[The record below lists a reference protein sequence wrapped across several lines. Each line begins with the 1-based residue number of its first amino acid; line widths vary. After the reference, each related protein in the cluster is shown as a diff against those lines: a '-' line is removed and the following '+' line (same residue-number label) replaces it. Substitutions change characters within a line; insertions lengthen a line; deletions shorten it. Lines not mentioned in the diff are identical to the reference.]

1 MFQIDEPTNQLETVD
16 MVVSQGTNPSMSGQ
30 RFSLQVHNIMR
41 QQNSEEKDL
50 RGSNVTHL

>member
-16 MVVSQGTNPSMSGQ
+16 MVISQWTYPSISGQ

-41 QQNSEEKDL
+41 QQIVKKRTSEAAM
-50 RGSNVTHL
+50 

>member
-16 MVVSQGTNPSMSGQ
+16 MVISQWTNPSISGQ

-41 QQNSEEKDL
+41 QQIVKKRTSEAAM
-50 RGSNVTHL
+50 

>member
-16 MVVSQGTNPSMSGQ
+16 MVISQWTNSSMSDQ

-41 QQNSEEKDL
+41 QQIVKKRTSEAAM
-50 RGSNVTHL
+50 